1 MDSTDNRLDKY
12 RFLFNSIP
20 ILFNIFETNK
30 KQTMKR
36 IFLLLFL
43 LSAFL
48 NYGQDSIITYRVKK
62 INAQIVE
69 ITKDSIKYK
78 MEQKQS
84 VYSINKKEVF
94 EIKYQSGE
102 RKDFFSDTE
111 KSQPIEEL
119 KKHIV
124 GLINEYGFDEDSD
137 KKRYFASFEGDH
149 LRLKIKN
156 ASGTK
161 MNNGFLFEFYN
172 VIAFHEVAKRSE
184 KISFVNIWLHFLDA
198 PENKNKWAKQ
208 KLIMKV
214 KGNTEAEDIL
224 HSLKLYNRML
234 IDKKKSL

>member
-1 MDSTDNRLDKY
+1 MKL
-12 RFLFNSIP
+12 LFS
-20 ILFNIFETNK
+20 
-30 KQTMKR
+30 
-36 IFLLLFL
+36 LLFL
-43 LSAFL
+43 LNAFL
-48 NYGQDSIITYRVKK
+48 SYSQDSIIAYRAKK
-62 INAQIVE
+62 MNAKIIE

-78 MEQKQS
+78 LEQKTA

-94 EIKYQSGE
+94 EIKYQNGE
-102 RKDFFSDTE
+102 RKNFFTDPE

-124 GLINEYGFDEDSD
+124 DLINEYGFDEDSD

-161 MNNGFLFEFYN
+161 MNRGFLFEFYN

-184 KISFVNIWLHFLDA
+184 QISFVNIWLHFLDA
-198 PENKNKWAKQ
+198 PEVKNKWAKQ

-214 KGNTEAEDIL
+214 KGNAEAQDIL
-224 HSLKLYNRML
+224 HSLKLYNRIL
-234 IDKKKSL
+234 IDKKK

>member
-1 MDSTDNRLDKY
+1 
-12 RFLFNSIP
+12 
-20 ILFNIFETNK
+20 
-30 KQTMKR
+30 MKLL
-36 IFLLLFL
+36 FLLLFL
-43 LSAFL
+43 LNAFL
-48 NYGQDSIITYRVKK
+48 SYSQDSIIAYRAKK
-62 INAQIVE
+62 MNAKIIE

-78 MEQKQS
+78 LEQKTA

-94 EIKYQSGE
+94 EIKYQNGE
-102 RKDFFSDTE
+102 RKNFFTDPE

-124 GLINEYGFDEDSD
+124 DLINEYGFDEDSD

-161 MNNGFLFEFYN
+161 MNRGFLFEFYD

-198 PENKNKWAKQ
+198 PEVKNKWAKQ

-214 KGNTEAEDIL
+214 KGNSEAEDIL

-234 IDKKKSL
+234 IDKKK

>member
-1 MDSTDNRLDKY
+1 
-12 RFLFNSIP
+12 
-20 ILFNIFETNK
+20 
-30 KQTMKR
+30 MKLL
-36 IFLLLFL
+36 FLLLFL
-43 LSAFL
+43 LNAFL
-48 NYGQDSIITYRVKK
+48 SYSQDSIIAYRAKK
-62 INAQIVE
+62 MNAKIIE

-78 MEQKQS
+78 LEQKTA

-94 EIKYQSGE
+94 EIKYQNGE
-102 RKDFFSDTE
+102 RKNFFTDAE
-111 KSQPIEEL
+111 KSQSIEAL
-119 KKHIV
+119 QKHIV
-124 GLINEYGFDEDSD
+124 ELINEYGFDEDSD

-161 MNNGFLFEFYN
+161 MNRGFLFEFYD

-198 PENKNKWAKQ
+198 PEVKNKWAKQ

-214 KGNTEAEDIL
+214 KGNSEAEDIL

-234 IDKKKSL
+234 IDKKK